1 MEGGEQGPME
11 KEEKVCR
18 PGGTSASGSTWSEVS
33 QARKQFLMLHSVSLP
48 AFKKHSQKNPMTEKK
63 NSYHQFPKLVLP
75 LSNFFFF

>member
-1 MEGGEQGPME
+1 MGDQSRPTMEGGEEGPME

-63 NSYHQFPKLVLP
+63 DSVIISSP
-75 LSNFFFF
+75 S